1 MLKIHQFFYDNNSNN
16 IPSANI
22 NILGTQCVVY
32 SLNIQAC
39 PGSKFKI
46 GKGEIVIGN
55 TGIFSLETQ
64 KYPIKNLEILEP
76 FFIDNYPL
84 IIDIVYKGEV
94 GINVQ

>member
-1 MLKIHQFFYDNNSNN
+1 MLKIHQFFYDKDNNN
-16 IPSANI
+16 IPSD
-22 NILGTQCVVY
+22 NILGDQCVVY

-64 KYPIKNLEILEP
+64 KHPIKNLSISNP
-76 FFIDNYPL
+76 IVDTYPL

-94 GINVQ
+94 NTNVQ

>member
-1 MLKIHQFFYDNNSNN
+1 MLKIHQFFYDKDNSS
-16 IPSANI
+16 IPSG
-22 NILGTQCVVY
+22 NILGNQCIVY

-46 GKGEIVIGN
+46 GNGEIVIGN

-64 KYPIKNLEILEP
+64 KHPIKNLEILESI
-76 FFIDNYPL
+76 IDTYPYPL

-94 GINVQ
+94 NTNAY

>member
-1 MLKIHQFFYDNNSNN
+1 MLKIHQFFYDKNSNN
-16 IPSANI
+16 IPSG

-46 GKGEIVIGN
+46 DKGEIIIGN

-64 KYPIKNLEILEP
+64 KYPIKILEILEP
-76 FFIDNYPL
+76 FFIDTYPL

-94 GINVQ
+94 NTNAY

>member
-1 MLKIHQFFYDNNSNN
+1 MLKIHQFFYDKDSNN

-22 NILGTQCVVY
+22 NILGNQCIVY

-46 GKGEIVIGN
+46 GNGEIVIGN

-64 KYPIKNLEILEP
+64 KHPIKNLEILESI
-76 FFIDNYPL
+76 IDTYPL

-94 GINVQ
+94 NTNAY

>member
-1 MLKIHQFFYDNNSNN
+1 MLKIHQFFYDKDSNN

-39 PGSKFKI
+39 PGSKFQI
-46 GKGEIVIGN
+46 DNGEIVIGN

-64 KYPIKNLEILEP
+64 KHPIKNFSISNP
-76 FFIDNYPL
+76 IVNTYPL

-94 GINVQ
+94 NTNAY

>member
-1 MLKIHQFFYDNNSNN
+1 MLKIHQFFYNKDNNS
-16 IPSANI
+16 IPSG
-22 NILGTQCVVY
+22 NILGNQCIVY

-46 GKGEIVIGN
+46 NNGEIVIGN
-55 TGIFSLETQ
+55 TGIFSFETQ

-76 FFIDNYPL
+76 FIDNYPL

-94 GINVQ
+94 GINAY

>member
-1 MLKIHQFFYDNNSNN
+1 MLKIHQFFYDKVNNN
-16 IPSANI
+16 IPSG

-46 GKGEIVIGN
+46 DDNGEIVIGN

-64 KYPIKNLEILEP
+64 KYPIKSLMVSNFNVET
-76 FFIDNYPL
+76 YPL

>member
-1 MLKIHQFFYDNNSNN
+1 MLKIHQFFYDKDSNN

-39 PGSKFKI
+39 PGSKFQI
-46 GKGEIVIGN
+46 DNGEIVIGN

-64 KYPIKNLEILEP
+64 KHPIKNLSISNP
-76 FFIDNYPL
+76 IVNTYPL

-94 GINVQ
+94 NTNAY